1 MVAVHPHRPES
12 CGLMSNTYIAPT
24 QSEWDD
30 YTKQRQADRQSAR
43 LLIEA
48 ITAADP
54 TVSGRDVKTAVK
66 VLDAIARLDHL
77 AVSALAKSEGLT
89 ELDRQREQHQLGVH
103 GVRVSV
109 APDDQ
114 LWSLQRLLH
123 VQELARQLYG
133 ELWNPARAKTS
144 VSQGEEG

>member
-1 MVAVHPHRPES
+1 MM
-12 CGLMSNTYIAPT
+12 GDTYIAPT
-24 QSEWDD
+24 QGEWDD
-30 YTKQRQADRQSAR
+30 YTKQRQAARRSAR

-66 VLDAIARLDHL
+66 VLDAVARLDHL
-77 AVSALAKSEGLT
+77 AVSALAKAQGLT
-89 ELDRQREQHQLGVH
+89 ELDRQREQHQLGAH

-109 APDDQ
+109 APDDR
-114 LWSLQRLLH
+114 LWSLERLLH
-123 VQELARQLYG
+123 VQQLARQLYG
-133 ELWNPARAKTS
+133 ELWNPARPKTS